1 MCVGEDVDSR
11 AVSIADVHV
20 TVDATSVFL
29 VEPVHPA
36 IVLRGSERERA
47 RERERV
53 RARTSASRGAPQD
66 FAEDSQSGLSQSGL
80 SFEIPNNLSGV

>member
-1 MCVGEDVDSR
+1 MVGEDGDSR

-36 IVLRGSERERA
+36 IVLGSRIL
-47 RERERV
+47 
-53 RARTSASRGAPQD
+53 AS
-66 FAEDSQSGLSQSGL
+66 
-80 SFEIPNNLSGV
+80 